1 MTVPTAIRC
10 SPVSLLPRK
19 VQQTDSGIALIHTCT
34 PATIRPAFTCENS
47 GRPLRSYIT
56 AGLSPA
62 TKTPC
67 FLFAATNPITVN
79 GNSPNDSTRSSTTS
93 TPPPPFTLSS
103 PYTSWPSDIPINKY
117 DVLPNRTTSTERT
130 VTVSPTPR
138 IPASPLVPETTCF
151 RLGSSYTATPGLVHN
166 PTTTHASPTLAL
178 HTLILDTSAPSSVRR
193 CRITTFLFSTSRYT
207 NSPFCVFT
215 TTWFSVICP
224 TTILSLPSLL
234 FHSPTLFTT
243 SPSSDGLDRA
253 PEHVINLCPPPSI
266 SLFFTIHISTIGAK
280 FVIVSFT
287 SKYVSPSSP
296 LLLIISRRILTSC
309 ESP

>member
-207 NSPFCVFT
+207 NSPFCIDTNPFIST
-215 TTWFSVICP
+215 
-224 TTILSLPSLL
+224 LP
-234 FHSPTLFTT
+234 HSFIPVPFLITL
-243 SPSSDGLDRA
+243 SDGLDRA